1 MKYEI
6 TILKRYVRLIGEITS
21 FSGTR
26 YKWVGGGGRV
36 LGGRIEKKKIINI
49 TESEL
54 LNGLCSAKDYDAT

>member
-6 TILKRYVRLIGEITS
+6 TILKRYVMLIGEITS

-26 YKWVGGGGRV
+26 YKWVGGGS
-36 LGGRIEKKKIINI
+36 GGVGLKKKNINI

-54 LNGLCSAKDYDAT
+54 LNGLCSAKDYDAA